1 MIGPEPYSAD
11 AEEKAPEERQG
22 SGQFLL
28 SVLFLEGSGVS
39 LEMLSS
45 LGKFVSGIAA
55 YGCHLGG

>member
-1 MIGPEPYSAD
+1 MTGPEPYSAD
-11 AEEKAPEERQG
+11 AEKAPEELEG

-28 SVLFLEGSGVS
+28 PVLFPEGSGVS

-45 LGKFVSGIAA
+45 LGKCVSGIAA